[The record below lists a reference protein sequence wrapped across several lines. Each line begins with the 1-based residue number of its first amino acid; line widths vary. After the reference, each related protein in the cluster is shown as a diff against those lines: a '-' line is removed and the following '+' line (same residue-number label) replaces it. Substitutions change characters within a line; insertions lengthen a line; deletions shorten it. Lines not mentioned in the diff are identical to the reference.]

1 MLLVIMPWLVN
12 GDEKLAYLQSLVPL
26 VTLWEYINK
35 CFKSNIFS
43 LALFGSL
50 LNRVSL
56 SLSVQRSNLQEK
68 DKMAFNISVVCLLLY
83 SIKIT

>member
-56 SLSVQRSNLQEK
+56 SLSLCTAEQPSGKR
-68 DKMAFNISVVCLLLY
+68 
-83 SIKIT
+83 